1 MPIVLG
7 DLPILSVVSDSLD
20 SGGDEQVTESKARAA
35 TVKFFDEHKGFGFV
49 DVPGLGDAFV
59 RKAALPSERYRT
71 LVTGEPVLVEVDE
84 GDRGLQVTAV
94 LRPPQRRAG
103 SVMSFDFARG
113 WGTIRDDET
122 AEELFVHYSNI
133 LTPGGKAELVAGEQ
147 VDFFRRERDRG
158 RFEAI
163 YVKRLDARAPWD
175 RFAYVPAESY
185 QQLAALAEPEDWS
198 LEDEDAR
205 GGQGRLPL
213 LESYIRHTFARLV
226 EQDLIALGQQSDGTD
241 VAAFNTGLVT
251 PNQEEIYGF
260 FTSRSV
266 QSSYEWRFAAW
277 AKASDSRLA
286 GVFPRRPTLAR
297 YWDDPQVLFYDAR
310 RPLILDW
317 DHFVEDNIHRYPEG
331 FREAPS
337 LARAATMAAVE
348 VAKQRVQ
355 RNYKTAVPQFHRGE
369 VQLLLPLSLDG
380 SGAAHLALVVRQAGH
395 EYVGETVLSLSMA
408 VKNARLLS
416 RPDRDWLQ
424 P

>member
-1 MPIVLG
+1 MT
-7 DLPILSVVSDSLD
+7 DD
-20 SGGDEQVTESKARAA
+20 KARSA

-59 RKAALPSERYRT
+59 HKSALQGERYRT
-71 LVTGEPVLVEVDE
+71 LVTGEPVLVVVEE
-84 GDRGLQVTAV
+84 ADRGLQVSTV

-103 SVMSFDFARG
+103 SVVSFDFARG
-113 WGTIRDDET
+113 FGTIRDDET

-158 RFEAI
+158 GFEAI

-175 RFAYVPAESY
+175 RFAYVPVESY

-205 GGQGRLPL
+205 GSQGRLPL
-213 LESYIRHTFARLV
+213 LEGYVRYTFARLV
-226 EQDLIALGQQSDGTD
+226 EQDSISIGHQPDGTE

-260 FTSRSV
+260 FTAKDTVDSH
-266 QSSYEWRFAAW
+266 EWRFVAW
-277 AKASDSRLA
+277 AKASDNRLA
-286 GVFPRRPTLAR
+286 GVFDTRPPLAR

-317 DHFVEDNIHRYPEG
+317 DHFVEDNLHRYPQG
-331 FREAPS
+331 FRETPT

-380 SGAAHLALVVRQAGH
+380 SGKAHLALVIRRAGH
-395 EYVGETVLSLSMA
+395 EYVGETVLPLSMA